1 MNYLQTVNRIRKPF
15 TRVAVGARLEM
26 YHLFR
31 LALHATSR
39 TETNLD
45 KLLLEDAVKLSES
58 TYSIIARSAQGILVD
73 AMKRLNGA
81 YNLIVKSAFKHL
93 SKALD
98 ADDHKKIESGLSI
111 FAIKKIKGKLQN
123 DFFNLQKYV
132 DLLHRSLTVD
142 NQNVYKKAY
151 ALFSGV
157 RKGITP
163 PSSVCILD
171 EASIDIIRPP
181 DEFIDLEIK
190 AVKLAKENKR
200 KIYFEKLEKLQ
211 DKVLSDQDG
220 NGHWKITLLN
230 LELLLNIQAYLEI
243 PTRLDVLLLFHK
255 ESAADH
261 PLISRKALEGVAR
274 IINKLVISNK
284 YLYDLALMYDLNF
297 IVPTLEV
304 VDTKARDGVSYKEA
318 WQKELHNTEFADY
331 YVDVKPSLGWLF
343 WKDSMLAVSPRP
355 FYRIDM
361 NASDLD
367 TIKTFSEFITKD
379 WFVKIVRLWVADG
392 EANSTFQMADVFTV
406 AALIV
411 LISNG
416 FTPNFTFDD
425 LLSVVDDIY
434 VPDEKSAHIVA
445 CELLVGILFGTKY
458 LAAEFW
464 ERRDEFV
471 CKYLKKVLNDD
482 LSPDT
487 QGIWNVFSYWL
498 PSQLDIRRFPKVWS
512 EILDFQLDPNSDS
525 AFKDSTRISYMKG
538 LLELCHGD
546 LLIQISSWTFV

>member
-1 MNYLQTVNRIRKPF
+1 
-15 TRVAVGARLEM
+15 M
-26 YHLFR
+26 YHSFR

-220 NGHWKITLLN
+220 NGHWKITLSN
-230 LELLLNIQAYLEI
+230 LECF
-243 PTRLDVLLLFHK
+243 V
-255 ESAADH
+255 
-261 PLISRKALEGVAR
+261 V
-274 IINKLVISNK
+274 
-284 YLYDLALMYDLNF
+284 
-297 IVPTLEV
+297 VP
-304 VDTKARDGVSYKEA
+304 
-318 WQKELHNTEFADY
+318 
-331 YVDVKPSLGWLF
+331 
-343 WKDSMLAVSPRP
+343 
-355 FYRIDM
+355 
-361 NASDLD
+361 
-367 TIKTFSEFITKD
+367 
-379 WFVKIVRLWVADG
+379 
-392 EANSTFQMADVFTV
+392 
-406 AALIV
+406 
-411 LISNG
+411 
-416 FTPNFTFDD
+416 
-425 LLSVVDDIY
+425 
-434 VPDEKSAHIVA
+434 
-445 CELLVGILFGTKY
+445 
-458 LAAEFW
+458 
-464 ERRDEFV
+464 
-471 CKYLKKVLNDD
+471 
-482 LSPDT
+482 
-487 QGIWNVFSYWL
+487 
-498 PSQLDIRRFPKVWS
+498 
-512 EILDFQLDPNSDS
+512 
-525 AFKDSTRISYMKG
+525 
-538 LLELCHGD
+538 
-546 LLIQISSWTFV
+546 